1 MKFRTYLAVLVL
13 AGVVPLVGLT
23 AIVTASLAR
32 QQREA
37 LERGR
42 VETATALA
50 TAIDNELAAS
60 VKSLQTLAASDRL
73 ERDDLPAFY
82 AEAHRVRL
90 LHPWTTVGLIDASG
104 QHLLNVA
111 RPLGSPLPDLRDREY
126 FKQVVSTGRAY
137 ISEPLRGR
145 ATGTTDVVIAVSVRG
160 PGSRLKYVLFAG
172 MDPTRL
178 TAQFEAQRLP
188 PDVVASIVTR
198 AGLIVSRTDTASVP
212 VGQAADPDYLERIQ
226 RSPAG
231 TFRLRSPAGEMDVAF
246 RRIPVTGWTV
256 GLAAPAPLLDAPAR
270 RVMWS
275 GALVGGAII
284 AAALVLAV
292 VFARRMQLAVG
303 EIGEAASALGRGE
316 LRGLPTALPIAEL
329 ESMRRSLTE
338 AARLL
343 GERERQRDDLLRI
356 EQEMR
361 AAAETANRAK
371 DEFLAMLGH
380 ELRNPLGAIASAMGV
395 LGAGGD
401 PAPGAAW
408 AHAVIGRQV
417 QLLSRLVDD
426 LLDVSRVTTGKVR
439 LNLQPLDLSQLVTT
453 TMAAWRSA
461 RRFERHRVA
470 ADVARSVWVEA
481 DETRMEQVLGNLV
494 GNALKYTPAGG
505 EVRVRVTQDGDDAVL
520 EVADTGPGIPPDLLG
535 KVFEPFVQGDR
546 ALDRAQGGLGIGLTL
561 VRALAGLH
569 GGTAEAMSVGTGSTF
584 VVRVPAIPTPVL
596 ASSLPAPAPDADPRR
611 RVLVVEDNDDARE
624 MLRVLLTLAGHS
636 VHEAGDGRTG
646 IAVAAETGPEVAL
659 IDVGLPGLDG
669 YEVARRIRATPGGA
683 SMRLIAITG
692 YGQSDDRR
700 RALDAGF
707 DAHLTKPVQSER
719 LLAVI
724 AGRAAP

>member
-1 MKFRTYLAVLVL
+1 MKFRAYLAVLVL

-23 AIVTASLAR
+23 VIVTATLAR
-32 QQREA
+32 QQRDA

-42 VETATALA
+42 VETVTALA
-50 TAIDNELAAS
+50 TAIENELAAS
-60 VKSLQTLAASDRL
+60 VKSLQTLGASERL
-73 ERDDLPAFY
+73 QRGDLPAFH
-82 AEAHRVRL
+82 AEAQRVRG
-90 LHPWTTVGLIDASG
+90 LHPWTTIGLIDASG
-104 QHLLNVA
+104 QHVLNAA
-111 RPLGSPLPDLRDREY
+111 RPLGTPLPDLRDREY
-126 FKQVVSTGRAY
+126 FKQVVATGRPSV
-137 ISEPLRGR
+137 SEPLQGR
-145 ATGTTDVVIAVSVRG
+145 ATGTVDVVIAVPVTDG
-160 PGSRLKYVLFAG
+160 GLKYVLFAG
-172 MDPTRL
+172 MEPTRL
-178 TAQFEAQRLP
+178 TEQFEAQRLP

-198 AGLIVSRTDTASVP
+198 AGMVVSRTDAPSVG
-212 VGQAADPDYLERIQ
+212 VGQMADATYLERIRRAQ
-226 RSPAG
+226 AG
-231 TFRLRSPAGEMDVAF
+231 TFRLPSPAGEVDVAF
-246 RRIPVTGWTV
+246 RRIALTGWTV
-256 GLAAPAPLLDAPAR
+256 GLAAPARVLDAPGR
-270 RVMWS
+270 RVMWA
-275 GALVGGAII
+275 GALVGGGIV
-284 AAALVLAV
+284 ALALALAG
-292 VFARRMQLAVG
+292 VFARRMQRAVA

-316 LRGLPTALPIAEL
+316 LRATPRELPIAEL

-343 GERERQRDDLLRI
+343 RERERQRDELLQI

-380 ELRNPLGAIASAMGV
+380 ELRNPLGAIASATGV
-395 LGAGGD
+395 LGATGD
-401 PAPGAAW
+401 LDPGAAR
-408 AHAVIGRQV
+408 ARAVIGRQV
-417 QLLSRLVDD
+417 QHLSRLVDD

-439 LNLQPLDLSQLVTT
+439 LSLQPLDLSQLVTT
-453 TMAAWRSA
+453 TMASWRSA
-461 RRFERHRVA
+461 GRFDRHRVSDDA
-470 ADVARSVWVEA
+470 AGPVWVEA

-505 EVRVRVTQDGDDAVL
+505 EVRVRVTRDGAAAVL

-546 ALDRAQGGLGIGLTL
+546 GLDRTQGGLGIGLTL
-561 VRALAGLH
+561 VKALAGLH
-569 GGTAEAMSVGTGSTF
+569 GGTAEARSAGAGSTF
-584 VVRVPAIPTPVL
+584 VVRLPAAAAPPTTAP
-596 ASSLPAPAPDADPRR
+596 PAPASPPAADPRR

-719 LLAVI
+719 LLAAI
-724 AGRAAP
+724 AGGSAR

>member
-1 MKFRTYLAVLVL
+1 MKFRAYLAVLVL

-23 AIVTASLAR
+23 VVVTATLAR
-32 QQREA
+32 QQRDA

-42 VETATALA
+42 VETVTALA
-50 TAIDNELAAS
+50 TAIENELEAS
-60 VKSLQTLAASDRL
+60 VKSLLTLGASDPLQRG
-73 ERDDLPAFY
+73 DLPGFH
-82 AEAHRVRL
+82 AEAQRVRG
-90 LHPWTTVGLIDASG
+90 LHPWTTIGLIDASG
-104 QHLLNVA
+104 HHVLNAA
-111 RPLGSPLPDLRDREY
+111 RPLGTLLPDLRDREY
-126 FKQVVSTGRAY
+126 FKQVVATRRPY
-137 ISEPLRGR
+137 VSEPLQGR
-145 ATGTTDVVIAVSVRG
+145 ATGTVDVAVAVPVTDG
-160 PGSRLKYVLFAG
+160 GGLKYVLFAG
-172 MDPTRL
+172 MEPTRL
-178 TAQFEAQRLP
+178 TEQFEAQRLP

-198 AGLIVSRTDTASVP
+198 AGMIVSRTDAPSVG
-212 VGQAADPDYLERIQ
+212 VGQMAEAAYLERI
-226 RSPAG
+226 RKAHAG
-231 TFRLRSPAGEMDVAF
+231 TFRLPSPDGEVDVAF
-246 RRIPVTGWTV
+246 RRIALTGWTV
-256 GLAAPAPLLDAPAR
+256 GLAAPARVLDAPAR
-270 RVMWS
+270 RVMWA
-275 GALVGGAII
+275 GALVGGGIV
-284 AAALVLAV
+284 ALALTLAG
-292 VFARRMQLAVG
+292 VFARRMQRAVG

-316 LRGLPTALPIAEL
+316 LRVTPPELPIAEL

-343 GERERQRDDLLRI
+343 RERERQRDELLQI

-380 ELRNPLGAIASAMGV
+380 ELRNPLGAIASAVGV
-395 LGAGGD
+395 LGASGD
-401 PAPGAAW
+401 EDSGAGRAR
-408 AHAVIGRQV
+408 AVIGRQV
-417 QLLSRLVDD
+417 QHLSRLVDD

-439 LNLQPLDLSQLVTT
+439 LNPQLLDLSQLVTT
-453 TMAAWRSA
+453 TMTSWRAAG
-461 RRFERHRVA
+461 RFDRHRVSTHA
-470 ADVARSVWVEA
+470 PDPVWIVG

-505 EVRVRVTQDGDDAVL
+505 EVCVRVTRDGAAAVL

-546 ALDRAQGGLGIGLTL
+546 GLDRAQGGLGIGLTL
-561 VRALAGLH
+561 VKALAGLH
-569 GGTAEAMSVGTGSTF
+569 GGTVEVTSAGAGSTF
-584 VVRVPAIPTPVL
+584 VVR
-596 ASSLPAPAPDADPRR
+596 LPSAAAPAAAPSDPVSSPAADPPR
-611 RVLVVEDNDDARE
+611 RVLVVEDTDDARE
-624 MLRVLLTLAGHS
+624 MLCVLLTLAGHS

-646 IAVAAETGPEVAL
+646 IAVAAETGPDVAL

-683 SMRLIAITG
+683 SMRLIAMTG

-719 LLAVI
+719 LLAAI